1 MGEAEV
7 GQRDAAAK
15 RLDDLADN
23 LDRRGFSAQVLA
35 NGNELRLLVQNRA
48 VSQLSDAVYAAP
60 AEDGAWW
67 LWWSWADQLAPID
80 EIESAAFKIA
90 YVLTPA

>member
-1 MGEAEV
+1 MSEIEANQE
-7 GQRDAAAK
+7 QMAAR
-15 RLDDLADN
+15 RLDDLAGD
-23 LDRRGFSAQVLA
+23 LDRRGFSVRVLTA
-35 NGNELRLLVQNRA
+35 DGKLRLLVQNRLI
-48 VSQLSDAVYAAP
+48 SHLSDSVYAAP